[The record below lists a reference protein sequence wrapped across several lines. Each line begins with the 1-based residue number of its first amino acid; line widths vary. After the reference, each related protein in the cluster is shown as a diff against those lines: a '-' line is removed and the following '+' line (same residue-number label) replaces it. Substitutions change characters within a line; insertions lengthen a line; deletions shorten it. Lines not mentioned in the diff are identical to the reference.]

1 MNLFNW
7 ASFVHQTDVLPASF
21 LALPHFNCHVTSY
34 PPISYRGFEA
44 AANCAIRRLVESLSR
59 QRQKLH
65 CVGAASQARTCNTY
79 SSWSTLTNCD
89 VELYLTRGSVPSLS
103 IMSSRSTRSAKSQA
117 SSAFSSTTMTTTAN
131 RHPPHPY
138 LTPGRAST
146 ISTWQSTLF
155 ERKSQPHLLSKD
167 EEESHRAAVQAYQ
180 ELRLS
185 LFSRAATPA
194 MSRPS

>member
-44 AANCAIRRLVESLSR
+44 AANCALEGWW
-59 QRQKLH
+59 KH

-103 IMSSRSTRSAKSQA
+103 IMSSRSTHSAKSQA